1 MYRELLRG
9 EEWKKMRTLVTEV
22 VCHESKVCYINIHD
36 EINMLEKVETEEVI
50 QQPKLD
56 PPK

>member
-1 MYRELLRG
+1 MEVYRELLRS

-36 EINMLEKVETEEVI
+36 EISMLEKIETEEVI
-50 QQPKLD
+50 E
-56 PPK
+56 